1 MGIDPGSLKTGW
13 GVVSVR
19 GQAVKGVAWGV
30 IRLKSGAPLVERLK
44 IIYDELSVVIQEYQ
58 PAEVAVEGIFQS
70 GNTKNFASTLKLGHA
85 RGAALL
91 AVAGKEI
98 PLSEYAPAAVKKALT
113 GRGRADKNQ
122 VKEMIRAVLGIA
134 ESPPEDAAD
143 ALAVATCHA
152 FRLQYPVVGTLR

>member
-13 GVVSVR
+13 GIVSVR
-19 GQAVKGVAWGV
+19 GQAVHGMAWGV
-30 IRLKSGAPLVERLK
+30 IRLKPGAPLVERLK
-44 IIYDELSVVIQEYQ
+44 IIHDDLARVMDEYQ

-70 GNTKNFASTLKLGHA
+70 GNTKNFASTLTLGHA

-91 AVAGKEI
+91 AVAGKQI

-122 VKEMIRAVLGIA
+122 VKQMVRTILGIA
-134 ESPPEDAAD
+134 EVPPEDAAD
-143 ALAVATCHA
+143 ALAVAACHA